1 MPREVLHPLA
11 SRFDAALG
19 AVLTAA
25 PEAFRHSELDAEAN
39 RAQLEQLCERV
50 EQVAS
55 RQPAMAGAASVA
67 QLADQLRERLAA
79 NTIGGRADDETK
91 WKTHEYDVRAAQ
103 DAWQRVGYVPD
114 SVAAP
119 LAARFQR
126 AVQRFYGE
134 KKPGAPETLARA
146 SERPTPK
153 HAELKVRAYVLRSGS
168 AEALLMPLTARS
180 LKSERP
186 KPVSPP
192 ALYR

>member
-1 MPREVLHPLA
+1 MGLSSGDVSRDGLLERVRSIRTGWQQAGSVPREVLHTLA
-11 SRFDAALG
+11 NRFDTALG

-39 RAQLEQLCERV
+39 RTQLEQLCERV

-55 RQPAMAGAASVA
+55 RQPAMAGASSVA

-79 NTIGGRADDETK
+79 NTIGGRVDDEAK
-91 WKTHEYDVRAAQ
+91 WKNHEYEVRAAQ

-134 KKPGAPETLARA
+134 KKPGAPPQAPGPRG
-146 SERPTPK
+146 RK
-153 HAELKVRAYVLRSGS
+153 
-168 AEALLMPLTARS
+168 
-180 LKSERP
+180 
-186 KPVSPP
+186 
-192 ALYR
+192 